1 MVLNLTIDWKTD
13 WKKGSTIFFFFLE
26 LRKKYFL
33 EGDSYLVQRT
43 LGVLYKR
50 NREIRPHL
58 PRSFCQRKRVQ
69 QQIEK
74 G

>member
-1 MVLNLTIDWKTD
+1 MVLNLTIDWKID
-13 WKKGSTIFFFFLE
+13 WKKGRTIFFFFNLGRNIFWKE
-26 LRKKYFL
+26 T
-33 EGDSYLVQRT
+33 YLVQRT
-43 LGVLYKR
+43 FGVLYKR